1 MNSLSYNHFHEIF
14 HGFFIFHSI
23 QQPVQ
28 ASESPLDQVP
38 EQVARKS
45 PEDLRRAATERAEL
59 TDQDRQEEA
68 AQRGAEGAQI
78 KQIQSGLKPAPQ
90 AEKPPEQQ
98 TPEELYQ
105 KLLKP
110 KMDSV
115 INAWGFRPVI
125 EECRASLS
133 EATEENRVKTEK
145 TAIKKLLKAF
155 KGIPAKTWA
164 FFPEAMAQEKAAN
177 CSGSAMILGH
187 ILNEELKIKAEQA
200 NPWNHAVNIVTY
212 NDGSTQYVDPRNNKI
227 HNLELEECVEEIDG
241 FRVYKIDQGG
251 LRYSLLP
258 VAKAEHAAGLTLMTN
273 TVALASDAQK
283 DKKAAEFLVRYGN
296 ALDPE
301 FAKKYSDIHYTAN
314 PDTDPKWLAER
325 RKIAR
330 RNITT
335 RIPLLG
341 RFM

>member
-1 MNSLSYNHFHEIF
+1 ML
-14 HGFFIFHSI
+14 
-23 QQPVQ
+23 
-28 ASESPLDQVP
+28 ESPLDQNP
-38 EQVARKS
+38 EELTQKR
-45 PEDLRRAATERAEL
+45 PEDLQRAAAERTEL
-59 TDQDRQEEA
+59 TAQDRQAEA
-68 AQRGAEGAQI
+68 AKKDAEGAQI
-78 KQIQSGLKPAPQ
+78 KQIQSGLNPSPQ

-115 INAWGFRPVI
+115 INAWGFRSVI
-125 EECRASLS
+125 EECRTSLS
-133 EATEENRVKTEK
+133 EATDENRVKTEK
-145 TAIKKLLKAF
+145 TVIKKLLKAF

-187 ILNEELKIKAEQA
+187 ILNEELKIKTEQA

-227 HNLELEECVEEIDG
+227 HELELEECVEEKDG
-241 FRVYKIDQGG
+241 FRVYKIDQGSLKYG
-251 LRYSLLP
+251 LLP

-273 TVALASDAQK
+273 TVSLSNYSQK
-283 DKKAAEFLVRYGN
+283 DKQASETMAKYAST
-296 ALDPE
+296 LDPA

-314 PDTDPKWLAER
+314 PDTDPKWIAER
-325 RKIAR
+325 RRVAR

-335 RIPLLG
+335 SIPILG